1 MGNKTISTVLAV
13 LAIVILAA
21 PVTFATFAA
30 LRVCHVIS
38 WSWWIITLPLWAS
51 AIAVLSVL
59 TAYALIMFA
68 ARSVLD
74 TKTFRK
80 KGGIQ

>member
-13 LAIVILAA
+13 MAIVVLAA
-21 PVTFATFAA
+21 PVTFCVFAV
-30 LRVCHVIS
+30 LRLSNVIS

-51 AIAVLSVL
+51 TLAVLSVL

-68 ARSVLD
+68 ARSVISP
-74 TKTFRK
+74 KTFRK
-80 KGGIQ
+80 KGGIK